1 MDKIFIRRCV
11 NGKSFA
17 ASADPGFPGLKGKA
31 CPFSGDDFE
40 PEVKEVNPDKAEV
53 MGLNFDETLK
63 GIKKDGIYF
72 GKFKVN
78 LGETMIL

>member
-1 MDKIFIRRCV
+1 MDKLFIRRCV

-17 ASADPGFPGLKGKA
+17 ASATADFPGLEGKT
-31 CPFSGDDFE
+31 CPFSGDEFE
-40 PEVKEVNPDKAEV
+40 TEVKEVNAENAEV
-53 MGLNFDETLK
+53 MGLNFDEAA
-63 GIKKDGIYF
+63 GGVQKDGLFF